1 MKKPNKCKK
10 VTLIVLITV
19 LCIAALAAAGYGANR
34 LYIASATPEEYMV
47 TGENYFDYQGNNLEC
62 SGYASAYVI
71 RSLGMEAD
79 GHTLYEQFENK
90 NDDGTL
96 APLYLAKN
104 LKKMGYK
111 CRLRV
116 GTLTDLKYH
125 VSRGTPVIAFV
136 KVTPFQDALHYF
148 AVVGYDENYI
158 YVADSV
164 KNRVNSA
171 TQTLYNRKISTDD
184 FKVMW
189 KDTGHLFDNIFLTI
203 KK

>member
-1 MKKPNKCKK
+1 
-10 VTLIVLITV
+10 
-19 LCIAALAAAGYGANR
+19 
-34 LYIASATPEEYMV
+34 
-47 TGENYFDYQGNNLEC
+47 
-62 SGYASAYVI
+62 
-71 RSLGMEAD
+71 
-79 GHTLYEQFENK
+79 
-90 NDDGTL
+90 
-96 APLYLAKN
+96 
-104 LKKMGYK
+104 MGYK